1 VRYPLA
7 SSTQPNTRLGFRLLR
22 GGKGDG
28 MARLFRFVLYLIVAM
43 LALVFAL
50 LNAQTIPFNYY
61 FGQVQLPLSL
71 MLAIAIVLGA
81 VLGITVSLGMV
92 LKSKRQASLQRK
104 NADIAGRELAK
115 LRALPLK
122 DNQ

>member
-1 VRYPLA
+1 
-7 SSTQPNTRLGFRLLR
+7 
-22 GGKGDG
+22 

-104 NADIAGRELAK
+104 NADIAERELAK